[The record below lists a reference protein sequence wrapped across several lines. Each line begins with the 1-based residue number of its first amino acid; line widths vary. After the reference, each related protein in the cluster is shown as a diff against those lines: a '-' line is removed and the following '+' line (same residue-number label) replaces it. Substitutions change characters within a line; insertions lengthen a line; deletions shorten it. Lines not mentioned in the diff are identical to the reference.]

1 MSQQNNV
8 NNSNIHDNT
17 EKKVNSY
24 VTMTEQTMERTLDA
38 IKENMIKSIDEYVKI
53 QPRFLQS
60 VSDFQLDSIQSAKD
74 AINKTIVHQKNFMRE
89 LVNVS
94 QAQPS
99 ETYQQ
104 MFQKSNE
111 NVDNFV
117 RAFTAGNNYN
127 FDTIDNTREN
137 MKLYNKAIDA
147 FNEYSTNAFNAWI
160 SFTKSFSIQ
169 R

>member
-8 NNSNIHDNT
+8 NNSNISDNT
-17 EKKVNSY
+17 EKNVNSY

-74 AINKTIVHQKNFMRE
+74 AINKTIVHQKNFIRE

-94 QAQPS
+94 QAKPND
-99 ETYQQ
+99 TYQQ

-111 NVDNFV
+111 NIDNFV

-160 SFTKSFSIQ
+160 SFTKSFSI
-169 R
+169 RR

>member
-8 NNSNIHDNT
+8 NNSNISDNR
-17 EKKVNSY
+17 EKNVSSY

-74 AINKTIVHQKNFMRE
+74 AINKTIVHQKNFIRE
-89 LVNVS
+89 FVNVS
-94 QAQPS
+94 QAQPN

-104 MFQKSNE
+104 LFQKSNE
-111 NVDNFV
+111 NIDTFV
-117 RAFTAGNNYN
+117 RAFTASNNYN

-147 FNEYSTNAFNAWI
+147 FNEYSTNTFNAWI
-160 SFTKSFSIQ
+160 SFTKSFSI
-169 R
+169 RR

>member
-8 NNSNIHDNT
+8 NNSNLSDNR
-17 EKKVNSY
+17 EKNVNSY

-53 QPRFLQS
+53 QPSFLQS

-74 AINKTIVHQKNFMRE
+74 AINKTIVHQKNFIRE

-111 NVDNFV
+111 NIDNFV
-117 RAFTAGNNYN
+117 RAFNAGNNYN

-160 SFTKSFSIQ
+160 SFTKSFSTQ

>member
-8 NNSNIHDNT
+8 NNSNISDNT
-17 EKKVNSY
+17 EKNINSY

-38 IKENMIKSIDEYVKI
+38 IEENMIKSIDEYVKI

-74 AINKTIVHQKNFMRE
+74 AINKTIVHQKNFIRE

-111 NVDNFV
+111 NIDNFV

-160 SFTKSFSIQ
+160 SFTKSFST
-169 R
+169 RR

>member
-8 NNSNIHDNT
+8 NNSNISDNR
-17 EKKVNSY
+17 EKNVNSY

-74 AINKTIVHQKNFMRE
+74 AINKTIVHQKNFIRE
-89 LVNVS
+89 FVNVS

-104 MFQKSNE
+104 LFQKSNE
-111 NVDNFV
+111 NIDTLV

-147 FNEYSTNAFNAWI
+147 FSEYSTNAFNAWI
-160 SFTKSFSIQ
+160 SFTKSFSI
-169 R
+169 RR

>member
-8 NNSNIHDNT
+8 NNSNISDNR
-17 EKKVNSY
+17 EKNVNSY

-74 AINKTIVHQKNFMRE
+74 AINKTIVHQKNFIRE
-89 LVNVS
+89 FVNVS

-104 MFQKSNE
+104 LFQKSNE
-111 NVDNFV
+111 NIDTLV

-137 MKLYNKAIDA
+137 LKIYTKAIDA
-147 FNEYSTNAFNAWI
+147 YNDYSTNTFNAWI
-160 SFTKSFSIQ
+160 SFAKSFSNNS
-169 R
+169 